1 MTNMLG
7 QFWREVYGKDAP
19 QSYLVEAIE
28 RFYEDRLTQYDV
40 YSSYA
45 KGLLSSKTASDE
57 VRQSSYRVLYPDSV
71 LSEAPYLF
79 DGTLDFDGSALF
91 SDRRSGYYRIP
102 VPEELTDPFLMADD
116 PVSPSFV
123 MQRGID
129 FELEDG
135 YITTSV
141 DLRSGVFRRVLETGM
156 ETPMVQIWFLNS
168 KVSTGM
174 LQRIFGDPLG
184 ISCQGNPKL
193 ADTLWSMFRDGCSVK
208 LMYKLLCQ
216 VTDTDYVD
224 KSGTVRNVYSENSR
238 ICVATDDRLYTS
250 FEAAGALV
258 TEGDEIEEGQFIFG
272 NASVY
277 YPSQEISSEMFPM
290 MQLGE
295 GMVGTQITGG
305 VGIVNEEADVP
316 SLRTVFL
323 MEDADLDTI
332 DSMVTG
338 DKKYLI
344 DVSGSYEIYQYD
356 KEPYTYLR
364 QVRIY
369 DAPDF
374 RGLDSSVL
382 AFLRRINSEA
392 LASGKFIL
400 GDFTDQTSG
409 RPEGRYNLFDL
420 YKDGLLGSNAVL
432 FSVRADLAPEGVDP
446 ALALSTLKMVMD
458 AGTSLLTFFGSEAI
472 VEYSA
477 GRLSD
482 ALDVFHVVEAP
493 EEYYEG
499 ATSEFQAG

>member
-1 MTNMLG
+1 MTNILG
-7 QFWREVYGKDAP
+7 QFWREVYGKESP

-28 RFYEDRLTQYDV
+28 NFYEDRLTQYNV
-40 YSSYA
+40 YSEYA
-45 KGLLSSKTASDE
+45 KSLLSAGTVSDE
-57 VRQSSYRVLYPDSV
+57 VRQSSYRVLYPDSI

-79 DGTLDFDGSALF
+79 DGTLDFDGSARF
-91 SDRRSGYYRIP
+91 GDRRSGHYRIP
-102 VPEELTDPFLMADD
+102 VPEELVDPFLMADD

-141 DLRSGVFRRVLETGM
+141 DLRSGVFRRVLETGL
-156 ETPMVQIWFLNS
+156 ETPMVQVWFLNS

-174 LQRIFGDPLG
+174 LQRIYGDPLG
-184 ISCQGNPKL
+184 ISCQGSPEL
-193 ADTLWSMFRDGCSVK
+193 ANTLWSMFRDGCSTR

-224 KSGTVRNVYSENSR
+224 REGTVRQVYSENGR
-238 ICVATDDRLYTS
+238 VCVATDDRLYTS
-250 FEAAGALV
+250 PEAAGALV
-258 TEGDEIEEGQFIFG
+258 SEGDEISEGQFIFG

-277 YPSQEISSEMFPM
+277 YPSQEIPQEMFPM

-316 SLRTVFL
+316 ALRTVLL

-338 DKKYLI
+338 DKKYLA

-374 RGLDSSVL
+374 RGIDSSVL
-382 AFLRRINSEA
+382 SFLKRINSEA

-400 GDFTDQTSG
+400 KDLTDQASG
-409 RPEGRYNLFDL
+409 KYNLFEL
-420 YKDGLLGSNAVL
+420 YKEGLLGSNAVF
-432 FSVRADLAPEGVDP
+432 FSVRVDLAPAGLDP
-446 ALALSTLKMVMD
+446 ALALSSLKMVME

-482 ALDVFHVVEAP
+482 ALDVFHVVDAP